1 MHNERENSEEV
12 QQGQQGAKENQ
23 EKALVPLQ
31 VSQINFHG
39 DELQVVLVETD
50 GQRLAYVPV
59 RQFCVHLGL
68 DWASQYQ
75 RMKRDR
81 VLAAEMAA
89 VGRTTTASPGQRS
102 GQQRHPVIC
111 LPLDL
116 LPGWL
121 FTISSTRVHPDLQEK
136 IHEYRQK
143 CYRALWEAFLRGE
156 LFPVEKEAAV
166 VVPSTVEEAIVSSGD
181 TRVDALTE
189 QINNLSAIVAFLQE
203 HRQML
208 LEEAGKVVTIVEAG
222 LQELLGRADHL
233 SAQLTYVSSLLEQLV
248 GRQETTE
255 AQVARIEA
263 RTQRLTPAHARN
275 VQGLVEKI
283 VRESERRSPKGTA
296 LIHAQ
301 VYGRLKTHF
310 RAGKFDE
317 IPHERYSEVEALLG
331 NLLRRVTGG
340 EQPMRGNLF

>member
-1 MHNERENSEEV
+1 MEETEKTKKPE
-12 QQGQQGAKENQ
+12 QPEDKEDQ

-50 GQRLAYVPV
+50 GQRRAYVPV
-59 RQFCVHLGL
+59 RQFCAHLGL

-81 VLAAEMAA
+81 VLTAEMAA
-89 VGRTTTASPGQRS
+89 VVITTTAGPGQRS
-102 GQQRHPVIC
+102 GQQRHPVVC

-121 FTISSTRVHPDLQEK
+121 FTISPTRVHSDLQEK
-136 IHEYRQK
+136 IHQYRQK
-143 CYRALWEAFLRGE
+143 CYRVLWEAFLHGE
-156 LFPVEKEAAV
+156 LFPEEEATAV
-166 VVPSTVEEAIVSSGD
+166 VVPSIVERAVAPSGAEPI
-181 TRVDALTE
+181 DALTE
-189 QINNLSAIVAFLQE
+189 QINTLTAIVAFLQE
-203 HRQML
+203 HRRAL
-208 LEEAGKVVTIVEAG
+208 LEEAGQVVTIVEAG
-222 LQELLGRADHL
+222 QQELLGRADQL

-248 GRQETTE
+248 GRQSTTE
-255 AQVARIEA
+255 AQVAKIEV

-283 VRESERRSPKGTA
+283 VRESERRSPKGAA

-317 IPHERYSEVEALLG
+317 IPDERYAEVEAFLG
-331 NLLRRVTGG
+331 DLLRQVTGG
-340 EQPMRGNLF
+340 EHPMQGNLF

>member
-1 MHNERENSEEV
+1 MNNETESYEDAHN
-12 QQGQQGAKENQ
+12 KEGNEDQ
-23 EKALVPLQ
+23 EKQFVPLQ

-39 DELQVVLVETD
+39 DEIQVVLVEAD
-50 GQRLAYVPV
+50 GEPRAFVPV

-89 VGRTTTASPGQRS
+89 VVVITTAGPGQRS
-102 GQQRHPVIC
+102 GQQRHPVVC

-136 IHEYRQK
+136 IHQYRQK
-143 CYRALWEAFLRGE
+143 CYRALWEAFQRGD
-156 LFPVEKEAAV
+156 LFSKEETGIVEAITEGKAL
-166 VVPSTVEEAIVSSGD
+166 VPSGNTSI
-181 TRVDALTE
+181 DALTE
-189 QINNLSAIVAFLQE
+189 QINTLTAIVAFLQE
-203 HRQML
+203 HRRAL
-208 LEEAGKVVTIVEAG
+208 LEEAGQVVSVVEAVK
-222 LQELLGRADHL
+222 LELLGRADQL

-255 AQVARIEA
+255 GKLARIEA

-283 VRESERRSPKGTA
+283 VRESERRNAKGSATT
-296 LIHAQ
+296 HAH

-317 IPHERYSEVEALLG
+317 IADERYETVEEF
-331 NLLRRVTGG
+331 LREMLRGVIGG
-340 EQPMRGNLF
+340 EEPKQESLF